1 MSDQL
6 KGKVALITGAARGIG
21 AAAARRLHQRGM
33 KVALVGLE
41 PTLLKQRVLELGEGA
56 AWFEADVRDAAA
68 MQRAVTSTVQ
78 KFGGIDV
85 VIANAGIYEMAALA
99 DAIPGQVER
108 TLEVNLLGVWNTL
121 QAVLPQIIKRR
132 GYILNIA
139 SMAALTHG
147 PLMGA
152 YAASKAAVEALTDS
166 LRVEMVPR
174 GVAVGCAYFGVIDT
188 DLARNGVR
196 HPATALLQD
205 MAPAFLRKPA
215 SLETAADVIER
226 GIRRRSARIW
236 APRWLG
242 AFLLLRSVAQPLIE
256 WRVRSDQRLPKAL
269 ELAKPGVSEQSLV
282 KKESKS

>member
-6 KGKVALITGAARGIG
+6 RGKVALITGAARGIG

-269 ELAKPGVSEQSLV
+269 NWPSRAFPNNHW
-282 KKESKS
+282 